1 MKNIALLTVALSCAL
16 VTAAHADDYS
26 VVGSGCQV
34 DPSSVPY
41 RVYPTGL
48 WFAPGATGQITA
60 WCPIDHPIDPPTKV
74 EVQATDTASG
84 LNGYVQVLYY
94 SMSASDG
101 STTTYIGGVT
111 SGTNTDGKPHYY
123 TNFFTDPHGPNL
135 HYFVRV
141 NLYRNNSNQ
150 TVRFHGVS
158 VY

>member
-34 DPSSVPY
+34 DPSSAPY
-41 RVYPTGL
+41 QISATGL
-48 WFAPGATGQITA
+48 SFAPLATGRITA

-94 SMSASDG
+94 SMNAADA
-101 STTTYIGGVT
+101 TTTYIGGVT
-111 SGTNTDGKPHYY
+111 SGTNTDGLPHYY

-141 NLYRNNSNQ
+141 NLYRTNSNQ
-150 TVRFHGVS
+150 RLTFHGLS